1 MGINFGKGFFR
12 ICLIISFLGT
22 PLVFVTSNVS
32 VSKIEK
38 ERMKEKF
45 FAGAI
50 NNQDEKK
57 EYYISKLGKQAYAE
71 IRRESIQE
79 LNKIIDEH
87 MATDEIKKEVF
98 YKAVFGSS
106 TLCLLFLIVIWAI
119 YFSMGFIVKGF
130 ASNKKE

>member
-1 MGINFGKGFFR
+1 MR
-12 ICLIISFLGT
+12 
-22 PLVFVTSNVS
+22 VVTFETNQ
-32 VSKIEK
+32 K
-38 ERMKEKF
+38 EYEKF

-50 NNQDEKK
+50 KSSAEKK
-57 EYYISKLGKQAYAE
+57 EYYINKFGKQAYAE
-71 IRRESIQE
+71 TRRESLQE